1 MADKNEKPV
10 AFQQSIPK
18 PLYISLEKE
27 ANEKGISIQALIRF
41 ILLDRQKQF

>member
-1 MADKNEKPV
+1 MSETNEKPV

-18 PLYISLEKE
+18 PLFISLTKE